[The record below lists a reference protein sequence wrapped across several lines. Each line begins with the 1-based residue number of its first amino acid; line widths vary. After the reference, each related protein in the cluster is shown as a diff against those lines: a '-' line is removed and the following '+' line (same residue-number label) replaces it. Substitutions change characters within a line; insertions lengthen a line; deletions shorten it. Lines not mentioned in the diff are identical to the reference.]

1 MIVQTFVATPTSFR
15 SAGRAAII
23 SGMLGL
29 MAYGFL
35 LTAVLTRD
43 SWVLSDFVRAMFVT
57 HDVGVILQFVVMVPV
72 LYGIQKLSQKHAVGI
87 RHTTLRVGI
96 GALLLT
102 ALFSGLGTVKI
113 ISDGYYTLPLIV
125 LGVWLMIVNRRL
137 LGTLPR
143 VLCWFGM
150 VVGLGLVVFGSFL
163 PGYAIFVDT
172 MILRIPPVDMATYPM
187 PPMNFANIVLHK
199 LIWVG
204 AIMGV
209 APFPIWTILVGR
221 HLLRVDRSALQDEV
235 IQSKYKTT
243 IL

>member
-1 MIVQTFVATPTSFR
+1 M
-15 SAGRAAII
+15 I
-23 SGMLGL
+23 SGALGL
-29 MAYGFL
+29 IAYGFL

-43 SWVLSDFVRAMFVT
+43 SWVLSDFVHAMFVS
-57 HDVGVILQFVVMVPV
+57 HDVGVILQFVFMVPV
-72 LYGIQKLSQKHAVGI
+72 LYGIQKLSQKQGAGI
-87 RHTTLRVGI
+87 GHTTLRVGI

-102 ALFSGLGTVKI
+102 ALFSALGTVKI
-113 ISDGYYTLPLIV
+113 ISDGYYTMPLLV

-143 VLCWFGM
+143 LLCWFGM
-150 VVGLGLVVFGSFL
+150 IIGLGLVVFGSFL

-172 MILRIPPVDMATYPM
+172 MILRIPPIDMATYPM
-187 PPMNFANIVLHK
+187 PPMNPANIFLHK

-221 HLLRVDRSALQDEV
+221 QLLREDRSALQDEV
-235 IQSKYKTT
+235 IQSTYKTT